1 MRGGSPESE
10 TGPCL
15 QKLEKEMKKSSR
27 IGRNFA
33 EIRCDCLGFLGISW
47 DFLGFLDALGPVSR
61 FLDALGASAAARE
74 PLGDGKHRRRCVEVS
89 AAHAEVSVPHSGCCS
104 WLATTGVSC
113 ACTAVQKKAGRFD
126 ACVAGLGA
134 PRARGRP
141 GGGRSLAGA
150 GSGWGLAAPLLPCVP
165 GGSFSEQYPSTGA
178 EGYYAVASERQRS
191 TKVERLAGAAT
202 QACTGAPRQDEQD
215 VLIRI
220 FCTPSS

>member
-1 MRGGSPESE
+1 MR
-10 TGPCL
+10 L
-15 QKLEKEMKKSSR
+15 
-27 IGRNFA
+27 F
-33 EIRCDCLGFLGISW
+33 GISW

-74 PLGDGKHRRRCVEVS
+74 PLGDGKHRRRCAEVS

-141 GGGRSLAGA
+141 GGGPRLLASLVPARGG
-150 GSGWGLAAPLLPCVP
+150 GSPLPCCHACLAAASANNIPQP
-165 GGSFSEQYPSTGA
+165 GLRGTTLSL
-178 EGYYAVASERQRS
+178 RS
-191 TKVERLAGAAT
+191 DSV
-202 QACTGAPRQDEQD
+202 
-215 VLIRI
+215 VLR
-220 FCTPSS
+220 